1 MRIPEEEV
9 SAGDLDFLQ
18 EEINGIAEDVLDLE
32 DNIDKVADI
41 LEFLTKACKSMTEA
55 VEEQDE
61 EIKRLRRVSFWNWIL
76 LFVVAVFVWIVAL
89 T

>member
-41 LEFLTKACKSMTEA
+41 LEFLTKACKSMTEV